1 MNGSTKYG
9 KEQFVDRSDFVAKSS
24 IEKALEKYQKEIAKS
39 TRKKIDAD
47 KRIANKER
55 RENQRTERINARR
68 ADAALIVSGQPTVA
82 GVKIL
87 DVTSEELV
95 SLIIESYKE
104 GNYRI
109 TNNDVNIPEY
119 MESNLIL
126 EFEKLKQYGMISSY
140 GYYMSGCWELMLLPC
155 MLTYFERKEIAI
167 MEEQKS
173 FNTNNFFGDVTG
185 VQIQQGTVN
194 STQSQTVTLDFDYAA
209 VDEVIKNIK
218 KYENMFDSEFGDKA
232 VELKNK
238 LDDIEELIKK
248 KENPNRIKGLLIEL
262 KNLAMGIT
270 GSLIAAGIA
279 AQIPGL

>member
-173 FNTNNFFGDVTG
+173 FNTNNFYGDVTG